1 MAWEN
6 AMIKVCDI
14 GLNRVRT
21 CQTAMISALN
31 GCEAGTPLYMAP
43 EVFLSGKGTSTSSDA

>member
-1 MAWEN
+1 
-6 AMIKVCDI
+6 MIKVCDI